1 MASIESLVE
10 ELNQLCKGW
19 ITQKE
24 QFSKKD
30 RFFEVLTSIKGQGYS
45 LSFPRLKLAVPEY
58 DLLSE
63 VGKHDYDKMM
73 GIRKMKTEAIG
84 RQEFERAV
92 DLRDEERSL
101 IWKIQSDFESSKNA
115 ELFIL
120 SGKMNDIIIF
130 NDPDNV
136 LISLIK

>member
-1 MASIESLVE
+1 MATIETLVE
-10 ELNQLCKGW
+10 ELNQLCEDW
-19 ITQKE
+19 IAQKE

-30 RFFEVLTSIKGQGYS
+30 RFFEVLTRIKEQGYS

-63 VGKHDYDKMM
+63 VGKQDFNKMM
-73 GIRKMKTEAIG
+73 EIRKMKAEAIG
-84 RQEFERAV
+84 RQEFERAAN
-92 DLRDEERSL
+92 LRDAERSL
-101 IWKIQSDFESSKNA
+101 IWKIQADFESSMNP
-115 ELFIL
+115 EHFIL
-120 SGKMNDIIIF
+120 SGKMNDLIIF

>member
-10 ELNQLCKGW
+10 ELNQLCKQW
-19 ITQKE
+19 ITDME

-30 RFFEVLTSIKGQGYS
+30 RIFEILKSIKEQGYS

-58 DLLSE
+58 DLLS
-63 VGKHDYDKMM
+63 VDGKNDFDKLME
-73 GIRKMKTEAIG
+73 IRNMKAEAIG
-84 RQEFERAV
+84 SQEFERAA

-101 IWKIQSDFESSKNA
+101 IWKIQSEFESSKNV
-115 ELFIL
+115 EHFIL
-120 SGKMNDIIIF
+120 SGKMHDIVIF